1 MSFLRQ
7 ILETLKLELGFIKI
21 HTSTLSLAG
30 TDIVVKEES
39 AIQPRISSEKL
50 ECQLKDVPLHTS
62 VKVLAHSIETSWV
75 KVKDQTLGKID
86 PLMED
91 VRFEKVPNAIHSCQ
105 LKLGA
110 KVEKIQPRFQ
120 LQIGQTSFRVNVR
133 SRNVPLLRTIRFKP
147 ESMNEEQKRRV
158 LQIIRAFLS
167 QRKAGSFKF
176 IGFYRNVPVDS
187 AKRMIVLDRELT
199 IELKEDVKGSK
210 KDLIVLLVDDSY
222 VFLSIS

>member
-7 ILETLKLELGFIKI
+7 ILETLKLELGFIKV
-21 HTSTLSLAG
+21 HTPTLSLAD
-30 TDIVVKEES
+30 TDIVVKEET
-39 AIQPRISSEKL
+39 AIQPRILSERL
-50 ECQLKDVPLHTS
+50 ECQLKGVPLHTS
-62 VKVLAHSIETSWV
+62 VKISSHLIEASCV
-75 KVKDQTLGKID
+75 KVKDQTLGKIE
-86 PLMED
+86 PLTED
-91 VRFEKVPNAIHSCQ
+91 VRFERVSSEVHSCQ

-120 LQIGQTSFRVNVR
+120 LQIGEASFKINVR

-147 ESMNEEQKRRV
+147 SNMDEEQKRRV
-158 LQIIRAFLS
+158 LQIIRVFLS

-187 AKRMIVLDRELT
+187 VKRMIVLDRELT
-199 IELKEDVKGSK
+199 IELKEDAKGSK
-210 KDLIVLLVDDSY
+210 KDLIVLLVDDCY

>member
-21 HTSTLSLAG
+21 HTPTLSLTD
-30 TDIVVKEES
+30 TDIVVKEET
-39 AIQPRISSEKL
+39 AIQPRISSERL

-62 VKVLAHSIETSWV
+62 VKISSDSIETSCV
-75 KVKDQTLGKID
+75 KVKEQTLGRIE
-86 PLMED
+86 PLTED
-91 VRFEKVPNAIHSCQ
+91 VRFEKVSSEVHSCQ
-105 LKLGA
+105 LRLGA

-120 LQIGQTSFRVNVR
+120 LQIVETSFRVNVR

-147 ESMNEEQKRRV
+147 ADMDEEQKRRV

-187 AKRMIVLDRELT
+187 ARRMIVLDRELT
-199 IELKEDVKGSK
+199 IELKEDMRGSK
-210 KDLIVLLVDDSY
+210 KDLVVLLVDDSY
-222 VFLSIS
+222 VFLSVS